1 MANYITPSKEMLE
14 QDLEDKKLETLI
26 DITKGSAV
34 VGAAYYFNKEFGNAE
49 SSVSKFYQKLLGT
62 EYLQRQLNKGSPL
75 ADPSGKFA
83 NQSLVKSMLS
93 QLMAVE
99 EASPLHILRTLQL
112 SNIINPY
119 VSMTQAEQEVKF
131 SKRQVLFQKHYFEA
145 MAKFANK
152 DLDDKAI
159 KSLMKKA
166 EHNGLIF
173 KAGKLYVGN
182 DNGGIGDT
190 FAKVAKLSLANI
202 RQGSVNSPNQMFL
215 NYSKAI
221 GGQIDLDNY
230 HINPLVVMGADSEAK
245 FAAKWG
251 QSWFKYALETGMRSL
266 DNPLAGVEE
275 MMSGLGADRTSL
287 FQSKAW
293 LMAKRYLNINL
304 GTNGD
309 YNLGIRESLVKS
321 GKNIAIK
328 SAKIAVGYEVL
339 DSVLRTVSP
348 SDGLF
353 SNGLFTGLVNMYA
366 DMRIDFAKV
375 WSDRFQGYKKS
386 QEQAAPGSTNIS
398 ALLALPLSGA
408 MFGAQMGYF
417 GRLGKTIASNADEAA
432 DIYNVAKESKIL
444 SSVGIKGKFKPM
456 KRNAYIGALAGAA
469 LALPFLPGA
478 LIGSSSEELRELYSG
493 DKEVAQK
500 ANRWWVMGGNSW
512 EGSHT
517 KFFSKHFVA
526 RVNAD
531 ATDKVRY
538 GDDDTKKKLN
548 PLLHP
553 FSYLQDPY
561 KFEKMHA
568 EDMPYPIWGMDVG
581 YGSIFGKLFERTV
594 GQIIKPDVINPAIY
608 DLSEAASHFTTR
620 SGAAT
625 YIKNAILG
633 KTGEKDQDQTSLLV
647 PTSVNRN
654 DASLINAGLLSHPE
668 AARYNPNFESA
679 GLVYQ
684 ALTDLVGIKGWAASF
699 PLAAIGIDPSNVPLQ
714 LARSGEATAAA
725 RDLVSQNLG
734 DMAGMGEF
742 QRKILG
748 TSSGSIADRLN
759 PLTNNL
765 PSWLPSTDSQ
775 YYINFRKGNAYDK
788 IPLGEER
795 IAGKGFGALNQ
806 EVEGVDPED
815 YSLAY
820 KYKVLADVAKGSR
833 EHIRTRQN
841 ILQAYNAG
849 KLSDRETEIL
859 EQTLEQEQERDQKK
873 TFYEPSSVG
882 KRFGY
887 GPIGYLQSSIWDF
900 VSRNSE
906 SPLEMLTPIRPSAK
920 FLHNRTA
927 IQDYVETQLGGT
939 DAAVWTN
946 YYSHFLKPTLNKTRL
961 MFDGGFRP
969 EEKIEKDTI
978 NEYFDKMQHIK
989 NRSDVNPYNDSNSV
1003 VATSMSGLNTA
1014 DKVMKFKKSLSDD
1027 ERDYFESFS
1036 KETSEKKRDMIR
1048 SLLPSD
1054 VLRGYE
1060 QIWRNVDIAKDA
1072 RERGV
1077 SVQKAIA
1084 EDVHNNTNKLSAAM
1098 DVSLS
1103 ERERQLARDKVKS
1116 NSDSYFNMGFS
1127 DSERIQY
1134 TEDELLRLKMADMES
1149 LTYLNNSTGIP
1160 SKKFMGW
1167 DPRLKTDDIKIRTLS
1182 IGGEDLKRFG
1192 FWQKDEERMNRLEFL
1207 KHDNEVV
1214 QSLDEIKHE
1223 LKKNRYMKQQIT
1235 DLMFK
1240 HGFKANN
1247 IDVVDSSYGD
1257 LIIEGQR

>member
-1 MANYITPSKEMLE
+1 MTNYITPSDKMLE
-14 QDLEDKKLETLI
+14 QELEDKKI
-26 DITKGSAV
+26 DALLNISKGSAV
-34 VGAAYYFNKEFGNAE
+34 VGAAYYFNKEFGHAD

-75 ADPSGKFA
+75 ADSSGKFA

-119 VSMTQAEQEVKF
+119 VAMAQSDQEVRF
-131 SKRQVLFQKHYFEA
+131 SKRQVSFQRHYFEA

-152 DLDDKAI
+152 DLDDKA
-159 KSLMKKA
+159 LKA
-166 EHNGLIF
+166 LVKQAERNGLIF
-173 KAGKLYVGN
+173 KAGRLYTANADGT
-182 DNGGIGDT
+182 IGQT
-190 FAKVAKLSLANI
+190 YAKVAKLSLANI
-202 RQGSVNSPNQMFL
+202 RQGSVNSPNQVFL

-221 GGQIDLDNY
+221 GGKIDLDNF
-230 HINPLVVMGADSEAK
+230 HINPLVVMGADKESK

-275 MMSGLGADRTSL
+275 MLSGLGADRTSL
-287 FQSKAW
+287 FQSRAW
-293 LMAKRYLNINL
+293 LTAKKYLNVNL

-309 YNLGIRESLVKS
+309 YDLGIRESLVKS
-321 GKNIAIK
+321 GKNIAVK
-328 SAKIAVGYEVL
+328 SAKIAIGYEVA
-339 DSVLRTVSP
+339 DSILRTVSP
-348 SDGLF
+348 SNGIF
-353 SNGLFTGLVNMYA
+353 SEGIYTGLVNMYA
-366 DMRIDFAKV
+366 GMRMEFAEQ

-408 MFGAQMGYF
+408 LFGAQMSYF
-417 GRLGKTIASNADEAA
+417 GRIGKTAISNADEAA
-432 DIYNVAKESKIL
+432 DVYNVAKESKFL
-444 SSVGIKGKFKPM
+444 NSLGIKGEFKPM
-456 KRNAYIGALAGAA
+456 KRNAFIGAIAGAT

-500 ANRWWVMGGNSW
+500 ANRFWIMGGGAW

-517 KFFSKHFVA
+517 TFFSKHFVA
-526 RVNAD
+526 RANAD

-581 YGSIFGKLFERTV
+581 YGSIFGKVFERTI
-594 GQIIKPDVINPAIY
+594 GQVIKPDVVNPAIY
-608 DLSEAASHFTTR
+608 DLSETAAHFTTK

-625 YIKNAILG
+625 FIKNKLFG
-633 KTGEKDQDQTSLLV
+633 KEGEEKVTHLV
-647 PTSVNRN
+647 SPTAVNN
-654 DASLINAGLLSHPE
+654 TDASLIRSGLLHHPE
-668 AARYNPNFESA
+668 AARYNPNIEGA
-679 GLVYQ
+679 GLSYQ

-714 LARSGEATAAA
+714 LARSGEATSAA

-734 DMAGMGEF
+734 DLGGLGEF

-748 TSSGSIADRLN
+748 TSSGSIIDRSN

-765 PSWLPSTDSQ
+765 PSWLPSKDSG

-795 IAGKGFGALNQ
+795 IAGVGFAALNK

-815 YSLAY
+815 YSAVY

-833 EHIRTRQN
+833 EHLRTRQN
-841 ILQAYNAG
+841 VLQAYNAG
-849 KLSDRETEIL
+849 KLSEREVQIL
-859 EQTLEQEQERDQKK
+859 EQTLEQEQERDQRK

-887 GPIGYLQSSIWDF
+887 GPVGYVQSSVWDF

-906 SPLEMLTPIRPSAK
+906 SPLEMLIPVRPSAK

-927 IQDYVETQLGGT
+927 IQDYVETQVGGT

-946 YYSHFLKPTLNKTRL
+946 YYSHFLKPALNKTRL
-961 MFDGGFRP
+961 TFDRGFIP
-969 EEKIEKDTI
+969 EEKKEKDAI
-978 NEYFDKMQHIK
+978 NEYFDKIKHIK

-1003 VATSMSGLNTA
+1003 VATSMSGLNTS
-1014 DKVMKFKKSLSDD
+1014 DKVMQFRKSLSAD
-1027 ERDYFESFS
+1027 ERDYFQSFS
-1036 KETSEKKRDMIR
+1036 NETSEKKRDAIR
-1048 SLLPSD
+1048 SLLPTD

-1060 QIWRNVDIAKDA
+1060 QIWRNVDIARDA
-1072 RERGV
+1072 KERGV

-1084 EDVHNNTNKLSAAM
+1084 EDIHKTTNKLSSTMGA
-1098 DVSLS
+1098 SLS
-1103 ERERQLARDKVKS
+1103 SKERELAQQKVKN
-1116 NSDSYFNMGFS
+1116 NSDSYWNLGFS
-1127 DSERIQY
+1127 KSDRIKY
-1134 TEDELLRLKMADMES
+1134 TEDEMLRLKMADMES
-1149 LTYLNNSTGIP
+1149 LTYLDNSTGVP
-1160 SKKFMGW
+1160 TKRFMGW
-1167 DPRLKTDDIKIRTLS
+1167 DPRLRTEDIKIRTLS
-1182 IGGEDLKRFG
+1182 VGGEDLKRFG
-1192 FWQKDEERMNRLEFL
+1192 FWQKDEDRMNRLSFL
-1207 KHDNEVV
+1207 RHDEEVV
-1214 QSLDEIKHE
+1214 QSIDDIKNE
-1223 LKKNRYMKQQIT
+1223 LKKNRYMKQQIS

-1240 HGFKANN
+1240 KGFKTRN
-1247 IDVVDSSYGD
+1247 IDVVDSTYGD
-1257 LIIEGQR
+1257 LIIEG